1 MKNLTNVMNVGKPSV
16 RALILLYIRES
27 IQEKN
32 PISAVTVVKVLASA
46 QTWLNTRESILERS
60 LIPVTS
66 VINISVKV
74 LML

>member
-32 PISAVTVVKVLASA
+32 PINVMSVGKPLFRGQVSFDIKESTVEKN
-46 QTWLNTRESILERS
+46 LNPQEFREKLQSYIRR
-60 LIPVTS
+60 
-66 VINISVKV
+66 
-74 LML
+74 